1 MSTQPAP
8 AAPSPYNVANG
19 VTVLRMLLVPVFGVL
34 LFAEGGEDPGLRAAA
49 CAVFVLATVTD
60 KIDGDLA
67 RKRGIVTSFGQ
78 IADPIA
84 DKALI
89 GVALVGLSMLG
100 ELPWW
105 VTIAILVREIGITV
119 LRFVVIRQGVIPASH
134 GGKIKTVVQ
143 MLAVVLYILF
153 PDGAMHTVA
162 EITMGLALVI
172 TMVTGIEY
180 VIVASR
186 MRRKSGVEGAS
197 AT

>member
-1 MSTQPAP
+1 VSSQPAP
-8 AAPSPYNVANG
+8 SVPSPYNVANG

-34 LFAEGGEDPGLRAAA
+34 LFAEGGHDTGMRAAA
-49 CAVFVLATVTD
+49 CAVFVIATVTD

-67 RKRGIVTSFGQ
+67 RSRGIVTSFGQ

-89 GVALVGLSMLG
+89 GVALVGLSVLG

-105 VTIAILVREIGITV
+105 VTIAILVREVGVTV
-119 LRFVVIRQGVIPASH
+119 LRFVVLRQGVIPASH

-143 MLAVVLYILF
+143 MLAVVLYVLF
-153 PDGAMHTVA
+153 QGGVLHTLA

-172 TMVTGIEY
+172 TVVTGVEY
-180 VIVASR
+180 VLVAAR
-186 MRRKSGVEGAS
+186 MRRAGVQEPAP
-197 AT
+197 

>member
-1 MSTQPAP
+1 VSVEPAP

-34 LFAEGGEDPGLRAAA
+34 LFAEGGEDTGLRAAA
-49 CAVFVLATVTD
+49 CAVFVLATLTD

-67 RKRGIVTSFGQ
+67 RRRGIVTSFGQ

-89 GVALVGLSMLG
+89 GVALVGLSVLG

-143 MLAVVLYILF
+143 MLAVVLYVLF

-172 TMVTGIEY
+172 TLVTGIEY
-180 VIVASR
+180 VLVAGR
-186 MRRKSGVEGAS
+186 MRRSAGVEGVAKS
-197 AT
+197 